1 MDADD
6 RLLDALT
13 LSLDHIAA
21 IRDRLRGVDQQAFEA
36 DGVLVDATAMRFIA
50 LAERIKILP
59 AELRDR
65 HPHIPWT
72 SIVAMRNLIA
82 HLYEDI
88 DPRILWDTATNDL
101 EPLEAALRDMLRS
114 LGGAQ
119 DDG

>member
-1 MDADD
+1 MDVDG

-13 LSLDHIAA
+13 LSLDHITA
-21 IRDRLRGVDQQAFEA
+21 IRDRLRGVDQQAFAA

-50 LAERIKILP
+50 LAERVKFLP
-59 AELRDR
+59 AHLRNR

-88 DPRILWDTATNDL
+88 DPGILWDTATNDL
-101 EPLEAALRDMLRS
+101 EPLDAALREMLRS
-114 LGGAQ
+114 LGGGQ
-119 DDG
+119 GDE